1 MSEIE
6 DEDGREEEEEAAVTL
21 HVLNVQPAAGSV
33 GVDALRTIMQEED
46 GKRKKKLIW
55 PPVFVPS
62 ET

>member
-6 DEDGREEEEEAAVTL
+6 DEDGREEEEAAVTL
-21 HVLNVQPAAGSV
+21 HVLNVQPAVGSV
-33 GVDALRTIMQEED
+33 GVDALRTIMQEEE